1 LAEFAKPFFEVIGDI
16 VNKIPNSIGRNY
28 FFTLRPNFEASQ
40 EEIDTFEAYLASR

>member
-16 VNKIPNSIGRNY
+16 VNKKSNSIARNY